1 MTRQFPFPP
10 FPNGWFQVA
19 YSDELTSGQVIP
31 LSYFGRELVA
41 FRGQDGQAAVLDAFC
56 PHLGAHLGYG
66 GKVEGNA
73 IVCPFHAWKFDGC
86 GGCTEV
92 PYAKKIPPK
101 AKLRAWPTREVN
113 GLVMV
118 WHHADGIEPAW
129 ELPALPEYLHED
141 WTVYERRRWQIKTR
155 NQEMAENA
163 VDSAHFHFLH
173 GTSNMPESR
182 AELLGHVLKVYSTT
196 GMSTPRGGVDGSVES
211 TSYGFGYSTV
221 RFTGIVDTLLVSTIT
236 PIADELMDVRFNFTL
251 KKLGDKDVTK
261 TVGKAFIREVSRQ
274 LEQDIPIWEHKV
286 YWDHPVLC
294 DGDGPIGMFRKWSR
308 QFYSQPTTPST
319 TEEQPGAKVALKV
332 HAG

>member
-1 MTRQFPFPP
+1 MTRQFPFPA

-19 YSDELTSGQVIP
+19 YSDELTPGQVLP

-41 FRGQDGQAAVLDAFC
+41 FRTAEGKAAVLDAFC

-66 GKVEGNA
+66 GKVEGES
-73 IVCPFHAWKFDGC
+73 IVCPFHAWKFDAC

-101 AKLRAWPTREVN
+101 AKMRAWPVQEIN
-113 GLVMV
+113 GLIMV
-118 WHHADGIEPAW
+118 WHHAEDAPPSF
-129 ELPALPEYLHED
+129 ELPVLSEFGNEE
-141 WTVYERRRWQIKTR
+141 WTTYERRRWQIKTR

-182 AELLGHVLKVYSTT
+182 AEIVGPLLKVYSTT
-196 GMSTPRGGVDGSVES
+196 GMSTPRGGVEGSVES

-221 RFTGIVDTLLVSTIT
+221 RFTGIVDTLLVSSIT
-236 PIADELMDVRFNFTL
+236 PIADQLLDVRFNFTL
-251 KKLGDKDVTK
+251 KKLPDKDVTK

-274 LEQDIPIWEHKV
+274 LEQDIPIWEHKT

-294 DGDGPIGMFRKWSR
+294 DGDGPVGLFRKWSR
-308 QFYSQPTTPST
+308 QFYSLPSVPAEPKSLT
-319 TEEQPGAKVALKV
+319 VVG
-332 HAG
+332 

>member
-1 MTRQFPFPP
+1 MTRTFPFPA
-10 FPNGWFQVA
+10 FPNGWFQVCYA
-19 YSDELTSGQVIP
+19 DELAAGQVLP

-41 FRGQDGQAAVLDAFC
+41 FRTAEGKAAVLDAFC

-66 GKVEGNA
+66 GKVQGES
-73 IVCPFHAWKFDGC
+73 IVCPFHAWKFDAC

-101 AKLRAWPTREVN
+101 AKMRAWPVHEVN

-118 WHHADGIEPAW
+118 WHHAEDAPPAF
-129 ELPALPEYLHED
+129 ELPSLPEVGHEE
-141 WTVYERRRWQIKTR
+141 WTTYERRRWQIKTR

-182 AELLGHVLKVYSTT
+182 AEIVGPLLKVYSST
-196 GMSTPRGGVDGSVES
+196 GMSTPRGGVEGSVES

-221 RFTGIVDTLLVSTIT
+221 RFTGIVDTLLVSSIT
-236 PIADELMDVRFNFTL
+236 PIADQLMDVRFNFTL
-251 KKLGDKDVTK
+251 KKLPDKDVTK

-274 LEQDIPIWEHKV
+274 LEQDIPIWENKT

-294 DGDGPIGMFRKWSR
+294 DGDGPIGLFRKWAR
-308 QFYSQPTTPST
+308 QFYSI
-319 TEEQPGAKVALKV
+319 PGASPAEPKSLTQV
-332 HAG
+332 G

>member
-1 MTRQFPFPP
+1 MTRQFPFPA

-19 YSDELTSGQVIP
+19 YSDELTAGQVLP

-41 FRGQDGQAAVLDAFC
+41 FRTAEGKAAVLDAFC

-66 GKVEGNA
+66 GKVEGES
-73 IVCPFHAWKFDGC
+73 IVCPFHAWKFDAC

-101 AKLRAWPTREVN
+101 AKLRAWPVQEVN
-113 GLVMV
+113 GLIML
-118 WHHADGIEPAW
+118 WHHAEDAPPSF
-129 ELPALPEYLHED
+129 ELPVLSEFGNEE
-141 WTVYERRRWQIKTR
+141 WTTYERRRWQIKTR

-182 AELLGHVLKVYSTT
+182 AEIVGPLLKVYSTT
-196 GMSTPRGGVDGSVES
+196 GMSTPRGGVEGSVES

-221 RFTGIVDTLLVSTIT
+221 RFTGIVDTLLVSSIT
-236 PIADELMDVRFNFTL
+236 PIADQLLDVRFNFTL
-251 KKLGDKDVTK
+251 KKLPDKDVTK

-274 LEQDIPIWEHKV
+274 LEQDIPIWEHKT

-294 DGDGPIGMFRKWSR
+294 DGDGPVGLFRKWSR
-308 QFYSQPTTPST
+308 QFYSIPSAPAEPKSLT
-319 TEEQPGAKVALKV
+319 VVG
-332 HAG
+332 